1 MITIR
6 KEGSLKLIYL
16 SIAVLIILLAACNSK
31 TPTETPPQVE
41 TGEPVEAE
49 ATSVVQLDPGD
60 LKPALSGDP
69 PLATSTGLQ
78 YIILD
83 EGEGLAPQSG
93 DLVMVHY
100 VGSLADGTVYDN
112 SYDRDQPLI
121 FSLGT
126 GEVIPGWDEG
136 MELLRPGGKARL
148 IIPPELAYGPRGS
161 GQVIPADATLYLEVE
176 LISVDPGGGFV
187 APAEVIEADY
197 IITESGLQYYDF
209 EVGRGDVPQP
219 GQTVTVHY
227 TGWFE
232 DESMFDSSRL
242 REEPFTF
249 SIGEGGVI
257 AGWRE
262 GVSSMRLGG
271 KRQLIIPPELAYGEQ
286 GAGGG
291 AIPPDTTL
299 IFEIEL
305 LTID

>member
-1 MITIR
+1 MITMR
-6 KEGSLKLIYL
+6 KEGSLKLFNL
-16 SIAVLIILLAACNSK
+16 SIVVLMILFAACNS
-31 TPTETPPQVE
+31 TEPTETPPH
-41 TGEPVEAE
+41 VEAAEKVE
-49 ATSVVQLDPGD
+49 ATSESSVRLEPGD

-69 PLATSTGLQ
+69 PLTTGTGLQ
-78 YIILD
+78 YIILE
-83 EGEGLAPQSG
+83 EGSGLAPQSG

-112 SYDRDQPLI
+112 SYERDEPLV

-136 MELLRPGGKARL
+136 MELLKPGGKAKL
-148 IIPPELAYGPRGS
+148 IIPPELAYGSKGS
-161 GQVIPADATLYLEVE
+161 GQVIPADATLYLDVE
-176 LISVDPGGGFV
+176 LISTEPGGGFV

-197 IITESGLQYYDF
+197 IKTDSGLKYYDF
-209 EVGRGDVPQP
+209 EIGRGDVPQP

-242 REEPFTF
+242 RDEPFTF

-257 AGWRE
+257 AGWQE

-271 KRQLIIPPELAYGEQ
+271 KRQLIIPPELAYGKE

-305 LTID
+305 RAIE